1 MRWLQLLAVLVVV
14 SVFACDNNSNDLLAP
29 ATSKGPVYAMGSD
42 PVTGATIETDQ
53 DDYLPGEIIHLIGS
67 GWAAN
72 ETVHLDMT
80 EDPDTHGDVAEDVQ
94 ADSAGAFNIRF
105 YDVQEHDLGVEFTLT
120 GTGNTSGSV
129 VTVRFTDGRAIATL
143 TLNGSAAVTVASAAS
158 ISANASG
165 ALTGNNNNT
174 LGSIGIKAFV
184 HGANPNTAVQ
194 LTCSDVSP
202 DLGPASPSNQIPF
215 SHTFSFNA
223 PSTGAVYDVIVTSYQ
238 DNACA
243 ATAGAFSLTLSNAIT
258 VQSQANQ
265 SISFGPLAN
274 KTFGNAAFSVSATA
288 TSGLPV
294 SFSSTTATTCSVAGS
309 TVTILHAGSCTVR
322 ASQGGNASFNPAAD
336 VDQTFTIARAD
347 ANIVVTGH
355 SGTFDG
361 AAHGA
366 TGSATGVNG
375 ENLSGLLSLG
385 VSFTNAP
392 GGNAFW
398 TFAGTAD
405 YNGAGGAVA
414 IVINQAS
421 ASITVSGYTGM
432 YDGLAHGATG
442 SATGVN
448 GENLNTLLNLG
459 ASFTNAP
466 GGLANW
472 AFAGNTNYTA
482 ASGSVAIS
490 IGKIDAQISVTGY
503 SGTYDGAEHGATGSA
518 TGLNGDNLN
527 GLLDLGAKFINAPG
541 GTATWSFAGNTNYNG
556 ASGSVAI
563 TIAKIDAQ
571 INVTGYS
578 DTYDGAPHGATGTAT
593 GVSGENLVT
602 LFLTLGATFT
612 HVPGGTAHWTFAGN
626 DNYNAASG
634 SVAITIAR
642 ATATIGVDGYSGM
655 YDGAAHGATGTATGV
670 LGESL
675 NSHLSLGSSF
685 THVSGGTAH
694 WSFSGA
700 GDYNDASG
708 DAGIVIGPKS
718 VTATIA
724 AADKVYNGSAAA
736 TITSCDVIGT
746 LGADQVDCTTSGAAF
761 DDANAGDNK
770 PVSATVSLSGAASG
784 DYTLGLNTGASTTAS
799 ISRKPVTATITA
811 ADKTYDGNTTADIT
825 SCTVNG
831 KVGSDDVDCSA
842 SGGTFSDANA
852 ADGKAVSAGVSLNGS
867 AAGNYSLGVNTSAF
881 TTASISRK
889 TVTATIVAADKTYDG
904 SATATITECTVHGT
918 IGSDQVDC
926 STSGAAFDNANAGQH
941 KPVGATVSLSGPA
954 SGNYTLGTDTGAN
967 TTASISQK
975 SVTATITASDKTYD
989 GNASAGITS
998 CAVNGTVGTDD
1009 VSCTASGGAFASAH
1023 AGDNQDVSATVSLG
1037 GAASGN
1043 YTLGANTTAH
1053 TTASIH
1059 KAPLTVT
1066 ADNQQKTY
1074 NGAAYS
1080 PFTATIT
1087 GFVNGE
1093 GVSVLSGSPAVGG
1106 NAVGAVNAGSYTIT
1120 PYQGSLSAA
1129 NYAFATYTSGMLTIN
1144 KATLTVTAD
1153 NKAKV
1158 FDNAPYSP
1166 FSATLSGFVNGE
1178 NASVVTGAAGY
1189 TGAAVGAMMPGSY
1202 AITPT
1207 AGTLNAT
1214 NYALTTFHNGT
1225 LTIISW
1231 TLTGF
1236 YQPVDMPNPTIIWN
1250 TVKGGSTVPLKF
1262 EIFSGSV
1269 ERSDVGSVKSFTQA
1283 KVACDATAPTD
1294 DLEFTTTGGTSLRYD
1309 ATAGQFIQN
1318 WQTPKLPGQC
1328 YMVTMTTQDNSKLV
1342 AFFKLK

>member
-29 ATSKGPVYAMGSD
+29 ATPKGPLYAMGSD

-53 DDYLPGEIIHLIGS
+53 DDYLPGEIIHLVGS

-80 EDPDTHGDVAEDVQ
+80 EDPDTHGDVAQDVQ

-105 YDVQEHDLGVEFTLT
+105 YDVQEHDLGVQFTLT

-143 TLNGSAAVTVASAAS
+143 TLNGAAAVTVASAAS
-158 ISANASG
+158 ISANATG

-174 LGSIGIKAFV
+174 LASIGIKAFV
-184 HGANPNTAVQ
+184 HGANANTAVQ

-202 DLGPASPSNQIPF
+202 NLGPAAPSNPIPF

-223 PSTGAVYDVIVTSYQ
+223 PSTGAVYDVIVTSYE
-238 DNACA
+238 DDACA
-243 ATAGAFSLTLSNAIT
+243 VSNGASSMTLANGIT

-265 SISFGPLAN
+265 TISFGPLAN

-288 TSGLPV
+288 SSGLPV
-294 SFSSTTATTCSVAGS
+294 SFSSQTPATCDVSGN
-309 TVTILHAGSCTVR
+309 TVTILHAGACTVR
-322 ASQGGNASFNPAAD
+322 ASQTGNASFNPAAD
-336 VDQTFTIARAD
+336 VDQSFTIARAD
-347 ANIVVTGH
+347 ANIVVTGY
-355 SGTFDG
+355 SGTYDG
-361 AAHGA
+361 SAHAA

-385 VSFTNAP
+385 VSFTDAP

-414 IVINQAS
+414 ITINQAS

-459 ASFTNAP
+459 ASFTNVP
-466 GGLANW
+466 GGNATW
-472 AFAGNTNYTA
+472 AFAGNTNYSA
-482 ASGSVAIS
+482 AGGSVS
-490 IGKIDAQISVTGY
+490 ITITKATAVLSVDGF
-503 SGTYDGAEHGATGSA
+503 SGQYDGIAHGATGSA
-518 TGLNGDNLN
+518 TG
-527 GLLDLGAKFINAPG
+527 
-541 GTATWSFAGNTNYNG
+541 
-556 ASGSVAI
+556 
-563 TIAKIDAQ
+563 
-571 INVTGYS
+571 VTGEDLNS
-578 DTYDGAPHGATGTAT
+578 
-593 GVSGENLVT
+593 
-602 LFLTLGATFT
+602 LFLSLGATFT

-626 DNYNAASG
+626 QNYRDSSG
-634 SVAITIAR
+634 T
-642 ATATIGVDGYSGM
+642 
-655 YDGAAHGATGTATGV
+655 
-670 LGESL
+670 
-675 NSHLSLGSSF
+675 
-685 THVSGGTAH
+685 VS
-694 WSFSGA
+694 
-700 GDYNDASG
+700 
-708 DAGIVIGPKS
+708 IVIAPLA

-724 AADKVYNGSAAA
+724 AADKVYNGGDAA
-736 TITSCDVIGT
+736 TIT
-746 LGADQVDCTTSGAAF
+746 DCTLQGALAGDDVSCSASGASFAN
-761 DDANAGDNK
+761 ANAGSNK
-770 PVSATVSLSGAASG
+770 TVTATVALSGTASG
-784 DYTLGLNTGASTTAS
+784 DYTLGVNTTVTTMAS
-799 ISRKPVTATITA
+799 ISQKSVTATIIA
-811 ADKTYDGNTTADIT
+811 ADKTYDGTESAEITT
-825 SCTVNG
+825 CTVNG
-831 KVGSDDVDCSA
+831 KVGSDDV
-842 SGGTFSDANA
+842 
-852 ADGKAVSAGVSLNGS
+852 
-867 AAGNYSLGVNTSAF
+867 
-881 TTASISRK
+881 
-889 TVTATIVAADKTYDG
+889 
-904 SATATITECTVHGT
+904 H
-918 IGSDQVDC
+918 C
-926 STSGAAFDNANAGQH
+926 STSSAAFSSAGAGDD
-941 KPVGATVSLSGPA
+941 KPVGATVSLSGSA
-954 SGNYTLGTDTGAN
+954 SGNYTLDDN
-967 TTASISQK
+967 TTAAT
-975 SVTATITASDKTYD
+975 TAT
-989 GNASAGITS
+989 
-998 CAVNGTVGTDD
+998 
-1009 VSCTASGGAFASAH
+1009 
-1023 AGDNQDVSATVSLG
+1023 
-1037 GAASGN
+1037 
-1043 YTLGANTTAH
+1043 
-1053 TTASIH
+1053 IH

-1066 ADNQQKTY
+1066 ADDQQKTY
-1074 NGAAYS
+1074 DGAGYS
-1080 PFTATIT
+1080 PFTATFT

-1093 GVSVLSGSPAVGG
+1093 GVSELSGSPDVGG

-1129 NYAFATYTSGMLTIN
+1129 NYTFATFNSGTLTID
-1144 KATLTVTAD
+1144 KAPLTVTAD

-1158 FDNAPYSP
+1158 FDGTPYSP
-1166 FSATLSGFVNGE
+1166 FTVTFSGFVNGE
-1178 NASVVTGAAGY
+1178 PASVVTGAAGF

-1207 AGTLNAT
+1207 AGTLTAT
-1214 NYALTTFHNGT
+1214 NYAFTTFHNGT

-1236 YQPVDMPNPTIIWN
+1236 YQPVDMPNPLPIWN

-1262 EIFSGSV
+1262 EIFAGSV

-1318 WQTPKLPGQC
+1318 WQTPKLAGQC